1 MRPRGDEAAYD
12 LFELHGGTP
21 SAIDDSLPAWAR
33 LYPDPEPVS
42 APTRLLLDLMTDSDG
57 IIHYREIDRANQ
69 QHKKHRADAR
79 EAARRSEDPAVRTAL
94 RMAEGG
100 FGVVDIIN
108 KTRVEASLVR
118 LLVLGKSS

>member
-1 MRPRGDEAAYD
+1 MN
-12 LFELHGGTP
+12 LNIL
-21 SAIDDSLPAWAR
+21 IDKPHPTSRLNRRAR
-33 LYPDPEPVS
+33 EKYIS
-42 APTRLLLDLMTDSDG
+42 
-57 IIHYREIDRANQ
+57 EIDRANQ

>member
-1 MRPRGDEAAYD
+1 MS
-12 LFELHGGTP
+12 LNIL
-21 SAIDDSLPAWAR
+21 IDHPHPTNRLSRRAR
-33 LYPDPEPVS
+33 EKYIS
-42 APTRLLLDLMTDSDG
+42 
-57 IIHYREIDRANQ
+57 EIDRANQ